1 VNHVQ
6 ATWNSLTPR
15 AVVAF
20 HPNDHSMLYVSYSQ
34 GFKSGAFNATAL
46 SPTPINPEKVTAYE
60 AGFRLSPAPGLTVN
74 GSAFWYVTTDLQ
86 VQALNPTTNLIQLIN
101 AAKVRSQG
109 GDLDVTYTPVRDLHL
124 HLGISYLH
132 AIFTDFPNA
141 QVFIPVVG
149 GDGRNAPVVRDV
161 TGRRNVR
168 SPDWT
173 MNLAADYRFRLANG
187 GSIVPSGNVYYSS
200 RFFWT
205 VDNRISEPSHVVI
218 NASLTWNLPGDHVNI
233 GIFGRNITDE
243 VRFRN
248 VSAAAQADRRAADEP
263 ALYGVRLGF
272 RF

>member
-1 VNHVQ
+1 
-6 ATWNSLTPR
+6 
-15 AVVAF
+15 
-20 HPNDHSMLYVSYSQ
+20 
-34 GFKSGAFNATAL
+34 
-46 SPTPINPEKVTAYE
+46 
-60 AGFRLSPAPGLTVN
+60 
-74 GSAFWYVTTDLQ
+74 
-86 VQALNPTTNLIQLIN
+86 LNPTTNLIQLIN

-173 MNLAADYRFRLANG
+173 MNLAADYRFRLPNG

-233 GIFGRNITDE
+233 GIFGRNITNE